1 MRWTPRM
8 LNRRNRGLGS
18 RPVSIRPEL
27 PWYWRSS
34 IISTVAIAFLVC
46 AYGMYELGRR
56 LGGTYSE
63 RTERERG
70 ELQSRVSTLEAE
82 LAQLRALAFSSDSRL
97 QVEKTAQSQLASQLK
112 MVEEENARMKE
123 ELAFFE
129 NIVPGGKDDRL
140 TIHRFRVEPNGIPG
154 EYRYRLLVL
163 AGSAREDREFNGSVQ
178 LVLNTQREE
187 RNNVITLPENR
198 GVPDPNYR
206 LRFKRMHRVEGSF
219 RVDPS
224 VKVRGVQIRLLEQG
238 STQPRA
244 IENYTLS

>member
-1 MRWTPRM
+1 M
-8 LNRRNRGLGS
+8 LNRRARGLGS
-18 RPVSIRPEL
+18 RPVSIRTQL

-34 IISTVAIAFLVC
+34 LVSVVAIAFLLC
-46 AYGMYELGRR
+46 GYGMYELGRR

-63 RTERERG
+63 DGERERS
-70 ELQSRVSTLEAE
+70 ELRTRVSSLEAE
-82 LAQLRALAFSSDSRL
+82 LGQLRSLAFSSDSRL

-140 TIHRFRVEPNGIPG
+140 TIHRFRVEPNGVPG
-154 EYRYRLLVL
+154 EYRYRMLVL
-163 AGSAREDREFNGSVQ
+163 AGAAREDREFNGSVQ

-187 RNNVITLPENR
+187 RNTVITLPENR
-198 GVPDPNYR
+198 GASDPSFR

-219 RVDPS
+219 RIDPG
-224 VKVRGVQIRLLEQG
+224 VKIRSVQIRVLEQG
-238 STQPRA
+238 SNQPRA
-244 IENYTLS
+244 TENYTLS